1 MGFAP
6 GGAADTVARTV
17 GAAMARELG
26 QPVVIENRAGAGSSI
41 AAENVAKSPPD
52 GYSLLIASPSSIS
65 VNPALNPKLNYR
77 PQDLLPI
84 TKITASPLVI
94 AVNPATG
101 ITSIKELIAADKK
114 SPGKLNYAS
123 AGNGSAPHFGGALF
137 NQVAGTSLV
146 NIPYKGGAPAVAS
159 VVAGDTQVTFATPP
173 SVLPMIQAG
182 RLRALAVTSRNR
194 SPLMPEIPD
203 MTEAGLPQYSIS
215 FWYGFFVPL
224 GTPPDV
230 VKKLFEATTV
240 AMGRPEV
247 KEALAREGT
256 EVTLSRSP
264 EEFAAF
270 LTEDSKF
277 WARLAKESGA
287 TID

>member
-1 MGFAP
+1 MMRACVRTAAVLCFGICTNALAQSYPVKPIRLVVGFAP
-6 GGAADTVARTV
+6 GGAADNVARTV
-17 GAAMARELG
+17 GAAMSRDLG

-41 AAENVAKSPPD
+41 AAENVARSAPD
-52 GYSLLIASPSSIS
+52 GYTLLIASPSSIS

-101 ITSIKELIAADKK
+101 ITSIKELIAAEKK

-146 NIPYKGGAPAVAS
+146 HIPFKGGAPAVAS

-182 RLRALAVTSRNR
+182 RLRALAVTNR
-194 SPLMPEIPD
+194 GRFSFFPGNPG
-203 MTEAGLPQYSIS
+203 MTEVGLPQYSIS
-215 FWYGFFVPL
+215 
-224 GTPPDV
+224 
-230 VKKLFEATTV
+230 
-240 AMGRPEV
+240 
-247 KEALAREGT
+247 
-256 EVTLSRSP
+256 
-264 EEFAAF
+264 
-270 LTEDSKF
+270 
-277 WARLAKESGA
+277 
-287 TID
+287 